1 VQNRD
6 FLRHAFIILNNKML
20 VLSTLRMLLRDLD
33 VNIRRRGP
41 KLTPYKRG
49 YIAGARVAGMS
60 PCEIKLII

>member
-6 FLRHAFIILNNKML
+6 FSQHAFIILNNKMP
-20 VLSTLRMLLRDLD
+20 VLLTLRMLLRDLD

-49 YIAGARVAGMS
+49 YIAGACVAGMLLR
-60 PCEIKLII
+60 EIKLII